1 MESIPQ
7 VSLQRHFQASFFFL
21 FPDHGQDFLL
31 HHRGGHID
39 VVHVLEPVGI
49 VTDVKLL
56 DFFVDS
62 SQVLQRQPRGWG
74 QRTVPLKVDL
84 EAAEMDV
91 ALVAMDALVG
101 PLPGV

>member
-1 MESIPQ
+1 MQ
-7 VSLQRHFQASFFFL
+7 GHFQASFFSL

-39 VVHVLEPVGI
+39 VVLHVLEPVGI

-62 SQVLQRQPRGWG
+62 SQLLQRQPRGWG
-74 QRTVPLKVDL
+74 QGTVPLQVDL

-91 ALVAMDALVG
+91 ALVAMGALVG